1 MKENKPKKKKS
12 ITIKPNKKGK
22 HISHTL
28 NFLRIL
34 VIPIYFLLFPFRYY
48 GKRKAP
54 KGACIF
60 VSNHYQAFDPIYT
73 ASMTW
78 ECIHYI
84 SKRGVFTIP
93 VIGPLMRKAKSIS
106 VNRDGNDVRGLLD
119 CFKCLKNG
127 EKLGIFPEGTR
138 NKTQE
143 EMLPFRHGAAVM
155 AIKCKAPIIPV
166 VIYKRPR
173 LFRCTHILV
182 GEAFELTEYYD
193 RKNSEEDLFA
203 ADEYIRQKMLSMKAE
218 HTKYLTEKRKK
229 KA

>member
-1 MKENKPKKKKS
+1 MKEKREKS
-12 ITIKPNKKGK
+12 ITIKANKRGY

-28 NFLRIL
+28 NVLRIL

-60 VSNHYQAFDPIYT
+60 VSNHYRAFDVIYP
-73 ASMTW
+73 AAMTW
-78 ECIHYI
+78 ECVHYVAKKEI
-84 SKRGVFTIP
+84 FTIP
-93 VIGPLMRKAKSIS
+93 VVGPLMRKSKSIS

-127 EKLGIFPEGTR
+127 EKLCIYPEGTR
-138 NKTQE
+138 NKTKE

-155 AIKCKAPIIPV
+155 AIRCKTPIIPV
-166 VIYKRPR
+166 VMYKKSR

-182 GEAFELTEYYD
+182 GEPIELTEYYD
-193 RKNSEEDLFA
+193 KKNSEEELLA
-203 ADEYIRQKMLSMKAE
+203 IDEFIRCKMIDMKRE
-218 HTKYLTEKRKK
+218 HTEFLASKKKK